1 MTNTFS
7 QHSLFK
13 KKTPIAT
20 KSDLIKNHI
29 NTHGDKIIV
38 DIPLLQIITT
48 PQVRRHFDNDK
59 IIQLAEDIEQK
70 GLIHPITIMKHPKEK
85 ETYILLIGGN
95 RLNAAHYLNWETIPS
110 IVKEYNDNTAQNE
123 ILQLAE
129 NMHRMNLNPI
139 ELSEAVIRIKEQ
151 TGYTLTKL
159 AKVLGRNIDSI
170 KQYSR
175 INKLSESEKT
185 YHIEQKSTKNDI
197 LAYLAKRELMTPKE
211 LNESLFDTITTFV
224 FGRSYCCSGSL
235 VLSTCIHTF
244 LLSIMYNS
252 ICKTTVGN
260 VRRRCRSRRESKDV
274 EYNSRHRSSKSFI
287 FIPF

>member
-211 LNESLFDTITTFV
+211 LNESLFDTITTNP
-224 FGRSYCCSGSL
+224 YDH
-235 VLSTCIHTF
+235 LSKNELTKKIHEAESF
-244 LLSIMYNS
+244 LKIAKKLLKQE
-252 ICKTTVGN
+252 KTNTPKN
-260 VRRRCRSRRESKDV
+260 DDT
-274 EYNSRHRSSKSFI
+274 NKSNK
-287 FIPF
+287 